1 VAANPSKQKGIEN
14 VVEDSKWELAI
25 VESVYGFYRK
35 LLRDCAQ
42 EPVPLPGDLHLISLG
57 ELDQHFPDPLA
68 RLRGWLKL
76 FDLAVVPS
84 MLRQSLTPDVD
95 PETAETLLR
104 YYARKKASTDVDRD
118 KADFV
123 ATFLYR
129 YPRVPG
135 QWEKHGYT
143 LDGVVPI
150 PPFEIALIEIL
161 ADSEQSPLS
170 EEYLPLVREFD
181 ALRQELESYTTLE
194 ALTDSGIV
202 QKGRDLKQALG
213 PCFYHPGVLATI
225 GPYNAAVG
233 KKLEGLFRAA
243 TSQLKSFAESVR
255 REGGDVTSPVD
266 GKVTVQHLSQIEE
279 GEILNAEYAT
289 AQEKFR
295 RVSKVKRA
303 VDLRKSESNRPATP
317 APVVEGAPAEVRPGS
332 TPGSAGP
339 APIKVPEPLKKPARD
354 QQEWDEPVPAAPV
367 PRRVVFPLAPEP
379 PRFVEPPPKTPPRGL
394 PVRPILGQAA
404 APQPAKIYDAQ
415 LEESKLRGVEDS
427 IRVFVRAAD
436 PKFRQVVPMRFFNL
450 TLTPFEADACAADY
464 WDEKSFRG
472 EYARALSRIVA
483 LVARISTE
491 LEELRQ
497 RQTSAHLWKP
507 HASSLKFLL
516 DASTAVFDQANS
528 VLTLAGQRGLNDK
541 VNAMSASLQKLR
553 SRMDQAEQ
561 MLAEVASKD
570 QL

>member
-1 VAANPSKQKGIEN
+1 

-25 VESVYGFYRK
+25 AETVYGFYRK

-42 EPVPLPGDLHLISLG
+42 EPVPLPGHLHLISLG
-57 ELDQHFPDPLA
+57 ELDQYFPDPLA

-84 MLRQSLTPDVD
+84 MLRQSLTPEVD
-95 PETAETLLR
+95 PEIAETLLR
-104 YYARKKASTDVDRD
+104 YYARKKAATDVDRD

-135 QWEKHGYT
+135 QWEKHGFS

-161 ADSEQSPLS
+161 ADSEPTPLS
-170 EEYLPLVREFD
+170 EEYIPVLREFD
-181 ALRQELESYTTLE
+181 ALRQELESCTTLE
-194 ALTDSGIV
+194 ALTDAGLV

-213 PCFYHPGVLATI
+213 TCFYHPGVLATI

-233 KKLEGLFRAA
+233 KKLEELFRA
-243 TSQLKSFAESVR
+243 TTRQLKSFAESVR
-255 REGGDVTSPVD
+255 QEGGDVTSPVE
-266 GKVTVQHLSQIEE
+266 GKVTVQHLAQIEE
-279 GEILNAEYAT
+279 GEILNTEYAA

-303 VDLRKSESNRPATP
+303 VDLRKLENKRPTMPQRPVETPRDEVEP
-317 APVVEGAPAEVRPGS
+317 APTASS
-332 TPGSAGP
+332 TRP
-339 APIKVPEPLKKPARD
+339 APIKLPQPLTTVARD
-354 QQEWDEPVPAAPV
+354 DRELRALVPVAPM
-367 PRRVVFPLAPEP
+367 PPRVVVSLSPDP
-379 PRFVEPPPKTPPRGL
+379 PHYAQPATMTAPRGL
-394 PVRPILGQAA
+394 PVRAILGQAA
-404 APQPAKIYDAQ
+404 APQPAKIYDLQ

-436 PKFRQVVPMRFFNL
+436 PKFREIVPMRFFNL

-497 RQTSAHLWKP
+497 RQNSSHLWKP
-507 HASSLKFLL
+507 HAGSLKFLL
-516 DASTAVFDQANS
+516 DASTAIFDQANS
-528 VLTLAGQRGLNDK
+528 VLTLAGQRGLNEK

-561 MLAEVASKD
+561 LLAELASKKEF
-570 QL
+570 